1 MPPRVRTDLRENSVF
16 DVTVGLAWPDPRRA
30 RAARAS
36 SPRTPRAAR
45 DLRNRHR
52 MKRTDTRSLAREIPR
67 ASKRATGMSRIEKT
81 PLDLRV
87 VGLSVAPKLR
97 ARIPSLLGRKLE
109 RYALNVTRVTVRF
122 LDVNGPRGGV
132 DSVCRIKVSAKG
144 RDHIVVE
151 ARDVDAERAFRRA
164 ATLAQTAL
172 ARALDRKGPQK
183 RRPLASRAQTPMP
196 PSRKVAAKR
205 PPRGSLI
212 GRRVGRARKNL
223 EEVLAWTGEGSTAAR
238 NVKRRT
244 SGMTST
250 LEDSAKD
257 RPSRKSTRK
266 SENRQKSGSKI
277 GRRTKREHHA
287 PRARATRG

>member
-1 MPPRVRTDLRENSVF
+1 
-16 DVTVGLAWPDPRRA
+16 
-30 RAARAS
+30 
-36 SPRTPRAAR
+36 
-45 DLRNRHR
+45 
-52 MKRTDTRSLAREIPR
+52 
-67 ASKRATGMSRIEKT
+67 MSRIKKT

-87 VGLSVAPKLR
+87 MGVAVAPKLR

-122 LDVNGPRGGV
+122 EDINGPRGGM
-132 DSVCRIKVSAKG
+132 DTVCRIKMSTKG
-144 RDHIVVE
+144 SDHIVVE
-151 ARDVDAERAFRRA
+151 TRDADAESAFRRA
-164 ATLAQTAL
+164 AALAQRAV
-172 ARALDRKGPQK
+172 ARALGRKAPEK
-183 RRPLASRAQTPMP
+183 RRPYASRAQPPMTG
-196 PSRKVAAKR
+196 RKATKKR
-205 PPRGSLI
+205 PAAGSLI

-266 SENRQKSGSKI
+266 SANRQKAGSKI
-277 GRRTKREHHA
+277 GRATKRAHHA
-287 PRARATRG
+287 PRSRASR